1 MSQKITIADAKELVL
16 QSLSKPL
23 ARRQLITKCV
33 ESLDFP
39 SEVLKNKS
47 PDSAVNYAR
56 GVLGQAIEQ
65 LKRNGY
71 LQQDDNGIVS
81 LASSKQP
88 AQVVDE
94 VKRDTK
100 IEKILLDLLSV
111 RALDKKTALSKTVET
126 YLSKYGKEKQTT
138 IHADAGRLL
147 SNFVKAG
154 TVVKDNGSYIV
165 VSEKSFIEDQPLQ
178 EVQQAVAEQPSS
190 AQSTAKSKDKSK
202 QKTKQSAKQIKTEPK
217 AKPEKK
223 VVVDDETHNRMVFAQ
238 LSPEQ
243 FVNCT
248 VDMFMQYF
256 KYLRYANVTGK
267 VTEGSDDGGIDGVI
281 TMTDDLCHNE
291 QVIMQMKHYTSSRR
305 KYVPEVEIR
314 EFIGVLSA
322 SPKATRGLFVSN
334 YDYSSNDKQLVKS
347 YTYKYLATV
356 SGKQWLELAKRC
368 GYRIPDRE

>member
-100 IEKILLDLLSV
+100 IEKILLNLLSV
-111 RALDKKTALSKTVET
+111 RALTKK
-126 YLSKYGKEKQTT
+126 Q
-138 IHADAGRLL
+138 R
-147 SNFVKAG
+147 
-154 TVVKDNGSYIV
+154 
-165 VSEKSFIEDQPLQ
+165 
-178 EVQQAVAEQPSS
+178 
-190 AQSTAKSKDKSK
+190 
-202 QKTKQSAKQIKTEPK
+202 
-217 AKPEKK
+217 
-223 VVVDDETHNRMVFAQ
+223 
-238 LSPEQ
+238 
-243 FVNCT
+243 
-248 VDMFMQYF
+248 
-256 KYLRYANVTGK
+256 
-267 VTEGSDDGGIDGVI
+267 
-281 TMTDDLCHNE
+281 
-291 QVIMQMKHYTSSRR
+291 
-305 KYVPEVEIR
+305 
-314 EFIGVLSA
+314 
-322 SPKATRGLFVSN
+322 
-334 YDYSSNDKQLVKS
+334 
-347 YTYKYLATV
+347 
-356 SGKQWLELAKRC
+356 
-368 GYRIPDRE
+368 